1 MTTSRESSKD
11 SSHTRKRVEL
21 IIERMAMK
29 RACNLLEAAGVSGYT
44 ILPALAGYGN
54 ERRWNRDN
62 DISSS
67 GGMIVVICVTSGE
80 AMQRIQQELANLL
93 DTHIGI
99 VTVSDVEVMRPARF

>member
-1 MTTSRESSKD
+1 MEEIK
-11 SSHTRKRVEL
+11 HVRKRVEL

-29 RACNLLEAAGVSGYT
+29 RACNLLEAAGVTGYT

-62 DISSS
+62 DISNS
-67 GGMIVVICVTSGE
+67 GGMIVVICVTSE
-80 AMQRIQQELANLL
+80 DTMERIREELANLL
-93 DTHIGI
+93 EAHIGI